1 MDISSL
7 IKETPAAPAAVSTT
21 PEQSGAVT
29 LDINTILTQLK
40 AVESDRAQLLQMVA
54 EMKAKMEKLT
64 QGKKQ
69 EMQKALDTVID
80 EWLKTSVDDESV
92 RNEFHKGLSKL
103 VEKTEEDHGVWRV
116 AVAAS
121 NINKE
126 RLQQME
132 NMRIELDNIKK
143 QHNIISNTNSFIKS
157 ASGTFANE
165 NSRKRVHEEISSAPL
180 SEPMGLWDDFMADMR
195 TRDLSNPREAINI

>member
-1 MDISSL
+1 MDINSL
-7 IKETPAAPAAVSTT
+7 LKENTAPATVSAT
-21 PEQSGAVT
+21 PEQNGAVT

-80 EWLKTSVDDESV
+80 EWLKSSVDDENV

-132 NMRIELDNIKK
+132 NMRIELENIKK
-143 QHNIISNTNSFIKS
+143 QHNIISNTNSFLQS
-157 ASGTFANE
+157 SSGTFANE

-180 SEPMGLWDDFMADMR
+180 SEPMGLWDDFMTEMR
-195 TRDLSNPREAINI
+195 KRDLSNPREAINI